1 MRYLSH
7 EEVLII
13 HAKIIDGT
21 GGAHG
26 VRDMHLLASIAERP
40 KMQFGGRD
48 LYPFVFDKAAAYFE
62 STAFHH
68 VFVDG
73 NKRTAI
79 AIATRFLFLNEY
91 DVDVLN
97 DELEHFV
104 LDAVVKK
111 YDLKMIAAWFKIHS
125 RKREKSKR

>member
-13 HAKIIDGT
+13 HARIIDKT

-26 VRDMHLLASIAERP
+26 VRDMHLLGSIAERP

-48 LYPFVFDKAAAYFE
+48 LYPFIFDKAAAYFE

-73 NKRTAI
+73 NKRTAV
-79 AIATRFLFLNEY
+79 AIAARFLFLNGF
-91 DVDVLN
+91 
-97 DELEHFV
+97 ELGVSNKTLEDFV
-104 LDAVVKK
+104 LGAVIKK
-111 YDLKMIAAWFKIHS
+111 YEAKKISDWFKTHS
-125 RKREKSKR
+125 RKIRKLEK